1 MMVKARII
9 ETDQGITGE
18 FNTKA
23 YDDMM
28 RRMRDRGWL
37 ETKMIISAGLSS
49 GLALEVGPGP
59 GYLGLEW
66 LKHTQGTTLSGLDI
80 SEDMIAIAERNAK
93 EYGLAERV
101 RYIKGDARKMP
112 FDDEHFDAVFSNGS
126 LHEWAN
132 PEEILNEIARV
143 LKPGGRYCVSD
154 LRRDMNP
161 LIKWFLWFMTRPK
174 EIRPG
179 LITSI
184 NASYVI
190 GEVEALLAKT
200 KLQGWHVSKNPLGL
214 VISGQKPARA

>member
-1 MMVKARII
+1 MVKPRII

-18 FNTKA
+18 FNTKT
-23 YDDMM
+23 YDEMM

-49 GLALEVGPGP
+49 GLVLEVGPGP

-93 EYGLAERV
+93 EYGLADRV
-101 RYIKGDARKMP
+101 KYVKGDARKMP
-112 FDDEHFDAVFSNGS
+112 FESEYFDAVFSNGS

-143 LKPGGRYCVSD
+143 LKLGGKYCVSD

-190 GEVEALLAKT
+190 GEAEALLART
-200 KLQGWHVSKNPLGL
+200 KLQGWHISKNVLGL

>member
-1 MMVKARII
+1 MVKQRII

-18 FNTKA
+18 FNTKT
-23 YDDMM
+23 YDQTM

-37 ETKMIISAGLSS
+37 GTKMIISAGLSS

-66 LKHTQGTTLSGLDI
+66 LKHTQGTALSGLDI
-80 SEDMIAIAERNAK
+80 SEDMIAIAERNAR
-93 EYGLAERV
+93 EYGLTDRV
-101 RYIKGDARKMP
+101 KYVKGDARNMP
-112 FDDEHFDAVFSNGS
+112 FESEYFDAVFSNGS
-126 LHEWAN
+126 LHEWAY
-132 PEEILNEIARV
+132 PEKILNEIARV
-143 LKPGGRYCVSD
+143 LKPSGRYCVSD

-161 LIKWFLWFMTRPK
+161 LIKWFLWFVTRPK

-184 NASYVI
+184 NASYAI
-190 GEVEALLAKT
+190 SEAEALLAKT
-200 KLQGWHVSKNPLGL
+200 RLQGWHVSKKPLGL

>member
-1 MMVKARII
+1 MVKPRII

-18 FNTKA
+18 FNTRT
-23 YDDMM
+23 YDEMM
-28 RRMRDRGWL
+28 RRMRDRGWI

-66 LKHTQGTTLSGLDI
+66 LRHTQDTTLSGLDI

-93 EYGLAERV
+93 EYGLTDRV
-101 RYIKGDARKMP
+101 KYVKGDARKMP
-112 FDDEHFDAVFSNGS
+112 FESEHFDAVFSNGS

-132 PEEILNEIARV
+132 PEEILNEVARV

-190 GEVEALLAKT
+190 GEAEALFART
-200 KLQGWHVSKNPLGL
+200 KLQSWHISKNLLGL
-214 VISGQKPARA
+214 VISGQKPARV

>member
-1 MMVKARII
+1 MVKPRII

-18 FNTKA
+18 FNTKT
-23 YDDMM
+23 YDEMM

-37 ETKMIISAGLSS
+37 ETKMIISAGLCS

-93 EYGLAERV
+93 EYGLTDRV
-101 RYIKGDARKMP
+101 KYVKGDARKMP
-112 FDDEHFDAVFSNGS
+112 FESEYFDAVFSNGS

-184 NASYVI
+184 NASYVM
-190 GEVEALLAKT
+190 GEAEALLART
-200 KLQGWHVSKNPLGL
+200 KLQGWHASKNMLGII
-214 VISGQKPARA
+214 VIGQKPV

>member
-1 MMVKARII
+1 MVKPRII

-18 FNTKA
+18 FDTKT
-23 YDDMM
+23 YDEMM

-37 ETKMIISAGLSS
+37 ETKMIIGAGLSS

-66 LKHTQGTTLSGLDI
+66 LKHTQGTALSGLDI

-101 RYIKGDARKMP
+101 RYIKGDARRMP
-112 FDDEHFDAVFSNGS
+112 FDDEYFDAVFSNGS
-126 LHEWAN
+126 LHEWAY

-161 LIKWFLWFMTRPK
+161 LIKWVLWFMTRPK

-190 GEVEALLAKT
+190 GEIEALLART
-200 KLQGWHVSKNPLGL
+200 KLQGWRVTKNPLGL
-214 VISGQKPARA
+214 VVSGQKPARA